1 MCIASPYLARQTSR
15 RNIDKLI
22 LAFNHA
28 TNLSINLDRLAH
40 DHALNSARNEH
51 TNMRLICKINGM
63 REQFS
68 LSQTRNYAAV
78 HTIVLNGY
86 KTIVSRLVCKQ
97 AYAEGGRNT

>member
-1 MCIASPYLARQTSR
+1 
-15 RNIDKLI
+15 
-22 LAFNHA
+22 
-28 TNLSINLDRLAH
+28 
-40 DHALNSARNEH
+40 
-51 TNMRLICKINGM
+51 M

-68 LSQTRNYAAV
+68 FSQTRNYAAV